1 MQIDEEAVVD
11 IFKYLIFNM
20 LHVSIDYELS
30 CIAIS
35 VVSRLRVLYGVV
47 LGSFSNVSKCYKS
60 LIINMLNSIYIVAD
74 VAKYAYLCE
83 AKVPYYGRSTYR
95 HRAFDNASP
104 LQDAAGNRGIVCR
117 RWTIV

>member
-47 LGSFSNVSKCYKS
+47 LGSV
-60 LIINMLNSIYIVAD
+60 LD
-74 VAKYAYLCE
+74 VLK
-83 AKVPYYGRSTYR
+83 
-95 HRAFDNASP
+95 
-104 LQDAAGNRGIVCR
+104 
-117 RWTIV
+117 